1 MQTSYFGGRLII
13 GTYSIKDFSCSF
25 LDTILRKAVHD
36 PNNGKFSSCLLGR
49 PLATDHAIFFS
60 KL

>member
-25 LDTILRKAVHD
+25 LDTILRKAVND
-36 PNNGKFSSCLLGR
+36 PNNGKFSSCLLRR